1 MGVANAGVTMAT
13 LGLASGAVDGVSNKL
28 FGSNLY
34 SVRFDM
40 GDGVENIKLLRNG
53 NDGVR
58 YTILD
63 CPIPGPAFSAN
74 VHNNI
79 TEENR
84 SEKAQEEE
92 EEVVCSAALHV
103 AFSMLCLL
111 HALPASCF
119 ACSTLCL
126 LHASVLSCLRL
137 NKLYP
142 VYSRAPNLRANSTP
156 QTRTNTTSIE
166 THPITRRTR
175 WCRCNFICTVYSKT
189 YNLIYSTYALSLKD
203 IVPPVLLSRCALPLN
218 PLGTCWCSCSQSHE
232 EA

>member
-119 ACSTLCL
+119 ACPMLCL
-126 LHASVLSCLRL
+126 LHALPAPRLCAFLS
-137 NKLYP
+137 P
-142 VYSRAPNLRANSTP
+142 P
-156 QTRTNTTSIE
+156 QQ
-166 THPITRRTR
+166 
-175 WCRCNFICTVYSKT
+175 
-189 YNLIYSTYALSLKD
+189 
-203 IVPPVLLSRCALPLN
+203 ALPRVFACPKLARKLHATN
-218 PLGTCWCSCSQSHE
+218 SHE
-232 EA
+232 HDEY